1 MENQDTPKSTRLTA
15 IGGGCKEYP
24 FRESFGLDPDGTLI
38 YREDG
43 SFESKGSA
51 TALIDGIRNTP
62 AKRAAGRIAGWIT
75 STHKRDLRKTSLL
88 IGGRYDHLCAHVKG
102 FDEAYYLNVRANTP
116 MDLARINRMMVVQFT
131 LRRGYSLTDKPS
143 LIVRTLKSRWKL
155 EMSPELRELID
166 LVKNDGR
173 PYRTG

>member
-1 MENQDTPKSTRLTA
+1 M
-15 IGGGCKEYP
+15 GGP

-75 STHKRDLRKTSLL
+75 STDKRGLRKTSLL
-88 IGGRYDHLCAHVKG
+88 IGACYDFLCAHVKG
-102 FDEAYYLNVRANTP
+102 FDEAYYLIVRAKTP
-116 MDLARINRMMVVQFT
+116 MDWARINKMMVVQFT
-131 LRRGYSLTDKPS
+131 LRNGYRLTDKPS
-143 LIVRTLKSRWKL
+143 FIVRTLKRRWTL
-155 EMSPELRELID
+155 EISPEIRELID
-166 LVKNDGR
+166 LVKNEGR
-173 PYRTG
+173 SSTTL